1 MSVNAG
7 GYGRAR
13 VQSRLRAAVNARLEE
28 ISFRTGLIAATIALV
43 ALSVVAA
50 AGVYAATLSPGSQA
64 DAAPNSLSAGTHKTV
79 PTATPTAQPT
89 TYPLA
94 SSTPTARRPAT
105 AATTSPPS
113 SAGSQAW
120 AQADGM
126 QARSRYYGHSGFG
139 HGSRYGG
146 WPGHASPVF
155 PGQGF
160 GPGPGAFGR
169 P

>member
-13 VQSRLRAAVNARLEE
+13 AWSRLRAVVNARLEE

-50 AGVYAATLSPGSQA
+50 AGVYAATLSVGGQA
-64 DAAPNSLSAGTHKTV
+64 VAAPNALSAGTHKTV
-79 PTATPTAQPT
+79 PTATATAPT
-89 TYPLA
+89 TYPLP
-94 SSTPTARRPAT
+94 SSTPAARRPAT
-105 AATTSPPS
+105 TATTSPQPT
-113 SAGSQAW
+113 AGSQDW
-120 AQADGM
+120 AQADGT

-146 WPGHASPVF
+146 WPGHAGPGF

-160 GPGPGAFGR
+160 GPGPGGFGR